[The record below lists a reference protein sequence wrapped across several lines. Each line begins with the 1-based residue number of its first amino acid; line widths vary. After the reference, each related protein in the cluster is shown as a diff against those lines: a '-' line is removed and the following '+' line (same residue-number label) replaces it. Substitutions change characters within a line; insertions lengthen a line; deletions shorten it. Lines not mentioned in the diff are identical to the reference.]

1 MVKKNK
7 VEKFVD
13 LTTKIESKEFVESF
27 ISISSMIKTEVRIY
41 INLSTNKKQ
50 KYIFLQKTQ
59 KQQMTKYQKMIKILK
74 KLNNFIIIS
83 IDRKNFH
90 YVKKHESIYKKMM
103 ILKTRLTSTNRI
115 RKMKIIKNYK
125 KILKISKTQNFDQ

>member
-74 KLNNFIIIS
+74 KLNNFIMIS
-83 IDRKNFH
+83 IDRKNLH
-90 YVKKHESIYKKMM
+90 YVEKHESIYKKIM
-103 ILKTRLTSTNRI
+103 ILKIRLTSTNRI
-115 RKMKIIKNYK
+115 RKMKMIKNYK
-125 KILKISKTQNFDQ
+125 KFLKISKTQNLDQ